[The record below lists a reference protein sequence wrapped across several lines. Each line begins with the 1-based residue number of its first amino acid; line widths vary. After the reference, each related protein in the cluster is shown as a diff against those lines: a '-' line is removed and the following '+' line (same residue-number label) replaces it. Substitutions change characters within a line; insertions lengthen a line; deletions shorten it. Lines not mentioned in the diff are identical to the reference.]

1 MSVIQVFDPALC
13 CASGV
18 CGTEVEQCLV
28 SFAADV
34 AWVRSQGVAIERFN
48 LAQQPMQFAET
59 PAVSAFLTHAG
70 EEGLPLVLVDG
81 QVVLTG
87 RYPGRAELARY
98 AGLPAPQAA
107 IKGIVKSGCCSGS
120 SGCC

>member
-18 CGTEVEQCLV
+18 CGTEVEQRLV